1 MYNGPRI
8 QIKTIHFLFK
18 KYMFTKN
25 VKFYVLTKI
34 MPLIGLTALSFMPKY
49 FFILLNF

>member
-8 QIKTIHFLFK
+8 QIKTIYFLFN
-18 KYMFTKN
+18 KYMSTKN

-34 MPLIGLTALSFMPKY
+34 MPFIGLTAFSFLPKY